1 MKKKSVIFDMD
12 GTLVNSSVTLAN
24 AINYVREQLYLP
36 RLKSEDILS
45 RVNDHSINPA
55 EYFYKSKSFL
65 PIHEKFFSEYYS
77 EHHGKELELYDGIMD
92 MILELKKRGFK
103 IAIATNAYRKS
114 ALESLSHLGIIE
126 HFDSVVCFDD
136 VGRGKPEPD
145 MLHKILDDFN
155 IAKHEAIFVGDGER
169 DKMAAD
175 NANIDFI
182 MVNWGFTDHEDAVS
196 CVNHLK
202 KLLLKI

>member
-12 GTLVNSSVTLAN
+12 GTLVNSSITLVN
-24 AINYVREQLYLP
+24 AINYVREHLYLP

-55 EYFYKSKSFL
+55 QYFYKSKNFL
-65 PIHEKFFSEYYS
+65 PIHEKLFSEYYS
-77 EHHGKELELYDGIMD
+77 AHHGKELELYDGIMD
-92 MILELKKRGFK
+92 MILELKNREFK
-103 IAIATNAYRKS
+103 IAIATNAYRRS
-114 ALESLSHLGIIE
+114 AIESLTHLGIVS

-136 VGRGKPEPD
+136 VGLGKPAPD
-145 MLHKILDDFN
+145 MLYKILEEFS
-155 IAKHEAIFVGDGER
+155 IESHEAIFVGDGER

-182 MVNWGFTDHEDAVS
+182 MVNWGFTDHEDAIG
-196 CVNHLK
+196 CVDSLK
-202 KLLLKI
+202 KLLLEV

>member
-65 PIHEKFFSEYYS
+65 PAHEKWFSEYYS
-77 EHHGKELELYDGIMD
+77 AHHGRELELYDGIEE
-92 MILELKKRGFK
+92 MILELKNREFK
-103 IAIATNAYRKS
+103 IAIATNAYRRS
-114 ALESLSHLGIIE
+114 ALESLTHLGIVE
-126 HFDSVVCFDD
+126 YFDSVVCFDD
-136 VGRGKPEPD
+136 VGKGKPEPD
-145 MLHKILDDFN
+145 MLYKILEDFS
-155 IAKHEAIFVGDGER
+155 IESHEAIFIGDGER

-175 NANIDFI
+175 NANMDFI
-182 MVNWGFTDHEDAVS
+182 MVNWGFTDHHDAISSVE
-196 CVNHLK
+196 HLK
-202 KLLLKI
+202 KLLLTV